1 MTTIVFLQ
9 LFQAQDKE
17 QSSSEGFTSSEND
30 EELERELKRKARN
43 KKVKMICVFDF
54 IFTVDITIFF
64 NLQKRFDT
72 RDREDLVNDVDFD
85 VDAEAG
91 IAVERSKKSKT
102 IRIYEEKAS
111 NSQKSN
117 DCDDQSDSGSNSIIA
132 PSETGDATPR
142 AKVRIV
148 IFVCKLP

>member
-1 MTTIVFLQ
+1 
-9 LFQAQDKE
+9 
-17 QSSSEGFTSSEND
+17 
-30 EELERELKRKARN
+30 
-43 KKVKMICVFDF
+43 MICVFDF
-54 IFTVDITIFF
+54 IFTVDITHFF

-72 RDREDLVNDVDFD
+72 RDREDLVNDIDFD

-148 IFVCKLP
+148 IFVCILP